1 MRLVLRHHCLPL
13 IILALFYNGTNLQ
26 LHAQSKKP
34 IVFDSLDQFDI
45 KNGSYLLPQSL
56 PKGKYHHAFSILYVM
71 VPQDWAHDIVNAPM
85 FNYSAKYTLPSG
97 FNVQANLA
105 TLFISSRVNAGP
117 FWNYSFDKYHVGIG
131 YQVAFN
137 FGILKQFGFNTI
149 LTIWEQQPSL
159 TLGYSFEKSAVTVR
173 GDVYFTNSFRLSE
186 GSNVI
191 SFTGG
196 GLNGYSVTTS
206 LEQRLWKDRVISF
219 GVKINY
225 VRYHI
230 LAWPTFPVN
239 SYRYYV
245 PEFQVGLKF
254 K

>member
-1 MRLVLRHHCLPL
+1 M
-13 IILALFYNGTNLQ
+13 
-26 LHAQSKKP
+26 
-34 IVFDSLDQFDI
+34 
-45 KNGSYLLPQSL
+45 
-56 PKGKYHHAFSILYVM
+56 
-71 VPQDWAHDIVNAPM
+71 
-85 FNYSAKYTLPSG
+85 
-97 FNVQANLA
+97 
-105 TLFISSRVNAGP
+105 
-117 FWNYSFDKYHVGIG
+117 
-131 YQVAFN
+131 AFN
-137 FGILKQFGFNTI
+137 FGILQQFGFNTI
-149 LTIWEQQPSL
+149 LTGWEQQPSL

-173 GDVYFTNSFRLSE
+173 GDVYYTNSFHLSE

-191 SFTGG
+191 SFTDG